1 MGEDG
6 FDMRYSA
13 NGMWGRGT
21 YFASEAVYCHQ
32 GFVFRDTK
40 TQNFQ
45 LFLAHVLT
53 GDSVFLHPDA
63 SIKMP
68 PLKGA
73 SNIRYDSVNGV
84 TKGCTVYIL
93 YKLDMAYPAYLIT
106 YTLSH

>member
-21 YFASEAVYCHQ
+21 YFASEAAYCHQ
-32 GFVFRDTK
+32 GFVFRDPQ
-40 TQNFQ
+40 TQQFQ
-45 LFLAHVLT
+45 LFLAHVLA
-53 GDSVFLHPDA
+53 GDSVSLRPDA

-68 PLKGA
+68 PLKHA
-73 SNIRYDSVNGV
+73 SNIRFDSVNGV
-84 TKGCTVYIL
+84 TNGCTVYII